1 MYKCGNTRE
10 GGEAGDG
17 VVRCRDRSRSV
28 SETYRPLALARV
40 YGESWIFMVNF
51 VSAVEE
57 DFLGFLG
64 NQEAVEPNFPLKKTE
79 FSVDE
84 TKFSITCA
92 DGFT

>member
-1 MYKCGNTRE
+1 MVSFVLGTIAWAFSCKLERE
-10 GGEAGDG
+10 
-17 VVRCRDRSRSV
+17 RRDRSRSV
-28 SETYRPLALARV
+28 LETYRPLALARL

-64 NQEAVEPNFPLKKTE
+64 NREPLNRCRAVEPLKK
-79 FSVDE
+79 